1 MWQDFGNALGLGLL
15 LAVLAFAVAR
25 ISVVMGERAIERRH
39 GRVGLKK
46 MFIQRAK
53 MERDFEIRRDKRMK
67 EIAEVERDI
76 RELFVERQRLERS
89 LVAAKAASE
98 RLVRL
103 IGEETEGASCHIG
116 KVINKYVG
124 AGPAQMR
131 GPYLVDRM
139 WAQGQEMEVWTR
151 NIAEARAEIERRFP
165 PSFGF
170 HITRLSELGVQ
181 DDHKTPTSSRES
193 AREHRGAS

>member
-25 ISVVMGERAIERRH
+25 VSVVMGERAIERRH

-53 MERDFEIRRDKRMK
+53 MERDFEVRRDKRMK

-89 LVAAKAASE
+89 LNAAKAASE

-103 IGEETEGASCHIG
+103 IGEETEGTPCHIG

-124 AGPAQMR
+124 VGPAQMR
-131 GPYLVDRM
+131 GPYLVDRA

-151 NIAEARAEIERRFP
+151 NTAEARAEIERRFP

-181 DDHKTPTSSRES
+181 DDQKAPTSSRGS
-193 AREHRGAS
+193 PREHGGTS